1 MAPQCNDEQIQ
12 GTSGQKGQD
21 GFATSSG
28 TLPCISLMALEERH
42 LGVGLSSGSHS
53 SPLLRGSLPT
63 SAFCSHSGVGCYE
76 DTGRKKSI
84 VGIMSLF
91 SYLVTN
97 LHQQLGQK
105 ISWAAQ
111 RGQFYLVT
119 EAIQFPFWS
128 MSYGNRFLMLEGS
141 AFTVS

>member
-1 MAPQCNDEQIQ
+1 
-12 GTSGQKGQD
+12 
-21 GFATSSG
+21 
-28 TLPCISLMALEERH
+28 MALEERH
-42 LGVGLSSGSHS
+42 LGVGLYAGSLSSQ
-53 SPLLRGSLPT
+53 LLRGSLAT

-76 DTGRKKSI
+76 DTGRKKDI

-97 LHQQLGQK
+97 LHQQLGQE

-111 RGQFYLVT
+111 RGRFYLVT

-128 MSYGNRFLMLEGS
+128 MSCRNRFLMLEGS